1 MWQREQQEVLRRQQ
15 GGGTVRWMTHR
26 WPDSASAVKASYWAP
41 KRLTADVGRMYGC
54 AKGRAGPDH
63 GDGNYACTPSSGC
76 CLSLASRCALMRV
89 SARWWILSRTLG
101 VSICVRARRRRS
113 VFGVKEA
120 AIDSAQRGRRR
131 LLTRLYHGDSMV
143 STVSRRLL
151 AVPAAGPAPPHA
163 LRAETRRAF
172 NVHVSLSSTLKCCQS
187 NLTS

>member
-1 MWQREQQEVLRRQQ
+1 MRRQQ

-26 WPDSASAVKASYWAP
+26 WPDSASAVKASYRAP

-63 GDGNYACTPSSGC
+63 GDGNYDCTPSSGC

-113 VFGVKEA
+113 VLGVKEA

-131 LLTRLYHGDSMV
+131 LLTLYHSGSM
-143 STVSRRLL
+143 
-151 AVPAAGPAPPHA
+151 VPAAGPASPHA

>member
-63 GDGNYACTPSSGC
+63 GDGNYDCTPSSGC